1 MKQMFRIV
9 LISFV
14 VALSLSSPLIP
25 DVGDVLNEITDIT
38 DNVTDAVK
46 AVNFFNWHWGPK
58 ICLSHVSPV
67 ET

>member
-46 AVNFFNWHWGPK
+46 AVNFLIGVGGQNL
-58 ICLSHVSPV
+58 LSPCFASK
-67 ET
+67 T